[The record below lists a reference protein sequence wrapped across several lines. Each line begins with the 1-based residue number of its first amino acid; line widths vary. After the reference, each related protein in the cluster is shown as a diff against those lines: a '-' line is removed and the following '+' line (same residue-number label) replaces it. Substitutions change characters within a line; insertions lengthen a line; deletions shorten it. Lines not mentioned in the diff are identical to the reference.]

1 MNESGE
7 LCIQNTR
14 GYSRTTLC
22 QLFATKFHKKGY
34 HATSQSHSGSSKAT
48 LTLGLAAVID
58 GRGVNACIVCDTPA
72 ARMNS
77 SLSSVLVLPRALG
90 FFCGKF
96 KKFLVQKS

>member
-1 MNESGE
+1 M
-7 LCIQNTR
+7 
-14 GYSRTTLC
+14 
-22 QLFATKFHKKGY
+22 LFHNVTPDFSITK
-34 HATSQSHSGSSKAT
+34 

-90 FFCGKF
+90 FCGKF
-96 KKFLVQKS
+96 KKFLVEKFSKLVHKRHQNSINNWTYFKQLFRQL